1 MKCDN
6 IKLLLADYLEGNL
19 SASDTALVKEHLKN
33 CADCREELQFLKK
46 YMKKI
51 EAFPSVKAPD
61 DFLEQL
67 HARIGETGRGSLV
80 KKLFYPLKIK
90 VPLEAAALLAIA
102 VTGMIIF
109 KPFRPEVA
117 QYKAEE
123 PASHQAMEEEKALHE
138 DKHISHRERPPMVAS
153 NAVKAREKEKDAA
166 RDKKVA
172 ATDETMVAADIR
184 VSEHPAK
191 EEMKSSAGGQ
201 AEITLYLKQVTVARA
216 EQEFDDSVTDRKAD
230 YAATEKALSKRSPGN
245 ARKDRAASAGATQQ
259 TAPAGRVKDEAD
271 SIAGLAQSLEG
282 RIIRKSMD
290 EKTGSESQI
299 IVEIPRKN
307 YSRFMKGLRGKWSVQ
322 KQYPSAPSERAGKV
336 QFNINL
342 ER

>member
-1 MKCDN
+1 MKCDD
-6 IKLLLADYLEGNL
+6 IKLLLADYLEGSL
-19 SASDTALVKEHLKN
+19 SPSDTALAKEHLKK
-33 CADCREELQFLKK
+33 CADCRDELQFLKK
-46 YMKKI
+46 YLKKI
-51 EAFPSVKAPD
+51 ETFPSLKAPD
-61 DFLEQL
+61 NFLEQL
-67 HARIGETGRGSLV
+67 HARIGDSGRSSVV

-90 VPLEAAALLAIA
+90 VPLEAAALLALA

-123 PASHQAMEEEKALHE
+123 PASHQAMEEEKALNE
-138 DKHISHRERPPMVAS
+138 DKHITRRERPPMVVS
-153 NAVKAREKEKDAA
+153 NAVNTKKKEKIAA
-166 RDKKVA
+166 SDKKVT
-172 ATDETMVAADIR
+172 ATDETMVAADLM

-191 EEMKSSAGGQ
+191 EEMKSSAGGH

-216 EQEFDDSVTDRKAD
+216 EQEFDDSVADRKAD

-245 ARKDRAASAGATQQ
+245 ARKDKAASAGATKQ
-259 TAPAGRVKDEAD
+259 TAPPGLIKDEAD
-271 SIAGLAQSLEG
+271 GIASLAQALEG
-282 RIIRKSMD
+282 RIIRKSID
-290 EKTGSESQI
+290 EKTGNESQV

-322 KQYPSAPSERAGKV
+322 RQYPSQPPERSGKV